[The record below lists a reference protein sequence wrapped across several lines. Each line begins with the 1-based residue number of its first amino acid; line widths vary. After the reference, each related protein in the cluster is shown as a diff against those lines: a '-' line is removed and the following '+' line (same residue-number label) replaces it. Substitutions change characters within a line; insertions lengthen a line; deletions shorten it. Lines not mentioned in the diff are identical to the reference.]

1 MENAERSTRASIASD
16 MAKLVSKL
24 KVDTEKYDLY
34 SSAADVDDVGKIG
47 SWIKVGGIRT
57 YTHTHTHTGSEKLK
71 IKKNGAA
78 YSPYNKQE
86 NILPESFLGNL
97 FKTESEAYGG
107 VWHDV
112 PIGRN
117 VNIFYK
123 SKKFTKSN
131 HVIKFT
137 SSPIFFILN
146 GGNLSITMKNKNGGE
161 KIIHNNGVALNNF
174 YFWSSSVDTMPTDF
188 VF

>member
-1 MENAERSTRASIASD
+1 
-16 MAKLVSKL
+16 MAKLISKL

-34 SSAADVDDVGKIG
+34 SAAADVDDVGKIG
-47 SWIKVGGIRT
+47 SWIKVGGVRT
-57 YTHTHTHTGSEKLK
+57 YTHTHTGSEKLK

-97 FKTESEAYGG
+97 FKTEGEAYGG

-123 SKKFTKSN
+123 NKKFSKNS
-131 HVIKFT
+131 HIIKFT
-137 SSPIFFILN
+137 SSPIFFVLN
-146 GGNLSITMKNKNGGE
+146 GDLSITMKNKNGGE
-161 KIIHNNGVALNNF
+161 KNVRNNGLPLSNF
-174 YFWSSSVDTMPTDF
+174 YSWSSYLDSTPTDF

>member
-1 MENAERSTRASIASD
+1 M
-16 MAKLVSKL
+16 
-24 KVDTEKYDLY
+24 
-34 SSAADVDDVGKIG
+34 
-47 SWIKVGGIRT
+47 
-57 YTHTHTHTGSEKLK
+57 
-71 IKKNGAA
+71 
-78 YSPYNKQE
+78 
-86 NILPESFLGNL
+86 GNL
-97 FKTESEAYGG
+97 FKTEGEAYGG

-123 SKKFTKSN
+123 NKKFSKNS

-137 SSPIFFILN
+137 SSPIFFVLN

-161 KIIHNNGVALNNF
+161 KIIYNNGEPLSNF
-174 YFWSSSVDTMPTDF
+174 YGWGSYMDIMPIDF